1 MYAVN
6 WGILGGVFVC
16 VCVCTWRPKF
26 FYLQKYAKKV
36 IFTESSGKKEAKRF
50 LIILCIFYLNEGDFI
65 FFHLF

>member
-36 IFTESSGKKEAKRF
+36 IFTESSGKKEAK
-50 LIILCIFYLNEGDFI
+50 L
-65 FFHLF
+65 